1 MSLRSLVLLA
11 LILALTPPVLAQP
24 TPVFSVGAE
33 SDARLS
39 NRLSERALLKNF
51 ILSFQQKPERKERL
65 VGAVTLAITQ
75 QQRLGLISQ
84 FVRQGF
90 LRMAGLEPDVDRY
103 LSFLQKNNP
112 DVDFKDPQVLQMV
125 RTSSESLG
133 RTMGGLLLEPSS
145 IALFALIE
153 PELAARGRLIALQMQ
168 LERRG
173 SWDPAGNLRLE
184 EQIAA
189 LKQVLADE
197 TTLNTPGS
205 ATPTPPE
212 ANGLAPTQSKERLLA
227 MQQLL
232 KDQGVPVPTSAEGGR
247 ILVDQLFQRVGDI
260 SEGKNLPVPIDLVRV
275 DPSGLLGRAFSS
287 LDARIAQLED
297 AQTSGK

>member
-1 MSLRSLVLLA
+1 MSPRSLVLLA
-11 LILALTPPVLAQP
+11 LILALSPPVLAQP

-51 ILSFQQKPERKERL
+51 ISSFQQKPERKERL

-90 LRMAGLEPDVDRY
+90 LRLAGLEPDVDRY
-103 LSFLQKNNP
+103 LGFLQKNNP
-112 DVDFKDPQVLQMV
+112 DLDFKDPQVLQMV
-125 RTSSESLG
+125 RNSSESLG
-133 RTMGGLLLEPSS
+133 RTMGGLVLEPSS

-153 PELAARGRLIALQMQ
+153 PELAARGRLIALQRQ

-173 SWDPAGNLRLE
+173 NWDPEGNLQLE

-189 LKQVLADE
+189 LRQVLANEPPLDAPGAA
-197 TTLNTPGS
+197 TTSPG
-205 ATPTPPE
+205 
-212 ANGLAPTQSKERLLA
+212 ANGLAPVQSKEHLLA

-232 KDQGVPVPTSAEGGR
+232 KDQGVPIPTSAEGGR

-260 SEGKNLPVPIDLVRV
+260 SEGKNLPVPIDLARV

-297 AQTSGK
+297 AQTAGK